1 MTRKRV
7 TASAKKQRHEWA
19 VRQIDAGMGLSE
31 LTAFTAETWGCSGR
45 NARDVVAAAHKDWFD
60 ACYGSE
66 EIDQR
71 DLLFQQVGRL
81 ERIARKAENAGQF
94 SAAVGAITAL
104 TRRGFEVTGRIPAGI
119 DLDSLVDVAHRPQA
133 EIQRTCSHRYQAF
146 TSVLRGAA

>member
-7 TASAKKQRHEWA
+7 TASEKKQRHEWA

-31 LTAFTAETWGCSGR
+31 LTAVTAETWGCSR
-45 NARDVVAAAHKDWFD
+45 RQARDVVAAAHKD
-60 ACYGSE
+60 AAYGSE

-104 TRRGFEVTGRIPAGI
+104 NRMMALGADQKGFRGHRTHPRR
-119 DLDSLVDVAHRPQA
+119 
-133 EIQRTCSHRYQAF
+133 Y
-146 TSVLRGAA
+146 

>member
-7 TASAKKQRHEWA
+7 TASEKKQRHEWA

-31 LTAFTAETWGCSGR
+31 LTAFTAETWGCSRR
-45 NARDVVAAAHKDWFD
+45 NARDVVAAAHKDWLD

-94 SAAVGAITAL
+94 SAAVGATTAL
-104 TRRGFEVTGRIPAGI
+104 NRMMALGADQKGFRGHRTHPRR
-119 DLDSLVDVAHRPQA
+119 
-133 EIQRTCSHRYQAF
+133 Y
-146 TSVLRGAA
+146 

>member
-7 TASAKKQRHEWA
+7 TASEKKQRHEWA

-31 LTAFTAETWGCSGR
+31 LTAFTADTWGCSRR
-45 NARDVVAAAHKDWFD
+45 NARDVVAAAHKDWLD

-71 DLLFQQVGRL
+71 DSLFQQVGRL
-81 ERIARKAENAGQF
+81 ERIARKAENSGQF

-104 TRRGFEVTGRIPAGI
+104 NRMMALAWHGRHRRR
-119 DLDSLVDVAHRPQA
+119 
-133 EIQRTCSHRYQAF
+133 
-146 TSVLRGAA
+146 

>member
-7 TASAKKQRHEWA
+7 TASDKKQRHEWPI
-19 VRQIDAGMGLSE
+19 RQIDAGMGLSE
-31 LTAFTAETWGCSGR
+31 LTAFTAETWGCSRR
-45 NARDVVAAAHKDWFD
+45 NARDVVAAHKDWLD

-94 SAAVGAITAL
+94 SAAVSAITAL
-104 TRRGFEVTGRIPAGI
+104 NRMMALGANQKGSSGRPNHYYRR
-119 DLDSLVDVAHRPQA
+119 
-133 EIQRTCSHRYQAF
+133 
-146 TSVLRGAA
+146 

>member
-1 MTRKRV
+1 
-7 TASAKKQRHEWA
+7 
-19 VRQIDAGMGLSE
+19 MGLSE
-31 LTAFTAETWGCSGR
+31 LTAFTAETWGCSRR
-45 NARDVVAAAHKDWFD
+45 NARDVVAAAHKDWLD

-104 TRRGFEVTGRIPAGI
+104 NRMTALGADQKGFRGHRTHTRR
-119 DLDSLVDVAHRPQA
+119 
-133 EIQRTCSHRYQAF
+133 Y
-146 TSVLRGAA
+146 